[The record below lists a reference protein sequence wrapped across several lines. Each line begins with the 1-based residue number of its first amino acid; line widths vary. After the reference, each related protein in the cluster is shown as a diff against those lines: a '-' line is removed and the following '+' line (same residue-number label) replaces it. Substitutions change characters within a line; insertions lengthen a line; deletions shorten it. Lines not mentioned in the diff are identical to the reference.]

1 MLSHLNTNKMKTT
14 LHNGTTRDR
23 VKTFVFAKR
32 NREKTSQRI
41 ESKRNDT
48 KRKPTKNVVQIRKVF
63 SGYYWIHISP
73 IDTRTCSR
81 MLVCTLYSLLLL
93 LFNLVRLMAFYRMM
107 LHEFV
112 YSVFGQHTHGSLLFL
127 FSFSFMLFSLHLRY
141 CSFAFELAQFFLLVF
156 SCSNVPVCVY
166 VFCFKIFRL
175 DLVEDDCS
183 FHRRVVW

>member
-41 ESKRNDT
+41 ETKRKGT

-112 YSVFGQHTHGSLLFL
+112 YSVFGQHTHGSLMFFL
-127 FSFSFMLFSLHLRY
+127 SFSFSFMLFFPTLEILLFLCIWT
-141 CSFAFELAQFFLLVF
+141 CSFFCWFF
-156 SCSNVPVCVY
+156 PVWMCPFVCM
-166 VFCFKIFRL
+166 CFVSRYS
-175 DLVEDDCS
+175 V
-183 FHRRVVW
+183 

>member
-41 ESKRNDT
+41 ETKRNDT

-141 CSFAFELAQFFLLVF
+141 CSFAFELVQFFLLVF

>member
-1 MLSHLNTNKMKTT
+1 MKTT

-81 MLVCTLYSLLLL
+81 MLVCTLFSLLLL

-127 FSFSFMLFSLHLRY
+127 FSFSFSFMLFFPTLEILFLCIWT
-141 CSFAFELAQFFLLVF
+141 CSIFFLVF
-156 SCSNVPVCVY
+156 SRLCVCVL
-166 VFCFKIFRL
+166 FQDIPFRSCWGWL
-175 DLVEDDCS
+175 FVPPSSCLIAFTES
-183 FHRRVVW
+183 L